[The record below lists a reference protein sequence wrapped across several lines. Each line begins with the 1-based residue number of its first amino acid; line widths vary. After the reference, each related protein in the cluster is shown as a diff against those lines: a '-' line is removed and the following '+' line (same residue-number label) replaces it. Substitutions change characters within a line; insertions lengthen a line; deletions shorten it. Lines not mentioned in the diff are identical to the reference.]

1 MTIQM
6 RSGETGRHPEGA
18 RQRGLHRPR
27 ADSRRRHDRET
38 GRGEQDHGR
47 PGVRCFARESAR
59 GAGEIAG
66 QEPEGVEAFRSH
78 GGTRDAPQVPHKGER
93 MTIKQKLDRL
103 VQAVA
108 SYERADMHL
117 QNLPG

>member
-1 MTIQM
+1 
-6 RSGETGRHPEGA
+6 
-18 RQRGLHRPR
+18 
-27 ADSRRRHDRET
+27 
-38 GRGEQDHGR
+38 
-47 PGVRCFARESAR
+47 
-59 GAGEIAG
+59 
-66 QEPEGVEAFRSH
+66 
-78 GGTRDAPQVPHKGER
+78 